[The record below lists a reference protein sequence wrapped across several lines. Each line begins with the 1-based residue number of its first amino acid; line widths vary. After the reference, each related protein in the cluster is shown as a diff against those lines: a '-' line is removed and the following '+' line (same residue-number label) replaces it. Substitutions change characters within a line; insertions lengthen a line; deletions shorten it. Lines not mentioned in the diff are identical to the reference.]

1 MGDVSIIQ
9 LANERMSIIDACNE
23 LGMDVFD
30 FSVASLKVHCPFEQI
45 SHPDGGQSKA
55 MRIYPG
61 TNSAWCFACQQYFTP
76 VKLISMDKD
85 ISELEA
91 ASYIL
96 DKTNYVAPDYVSR
109 WEALTAQSKELDTD
123 ALAEALKVACK
134 RMSPDWEERQFED
147 AVSSKLRRCLGM
159 LPKLK
164 TQEDASKWL
173 AVSKMAMSQT
183 LGGTKT

>member
-1 MGDVSIIQ
+1 MAEVNVIQ

-76 VKLISMDKD
+76 VKLIAMDKD
-85 ISELEA
+85 ISEQEA
-91 ASYIL
+91 AMYIL
-96 DKTNYVAPDYVSR
+96 DKTNYVAPDYLSQ
-109 WEALTAQSKELDTD
+109 WEALTEQKIELDTD
-123 ALAEALKVACK
+123 ALAEALKVACR
-134 RMSPDWEERQFED
+134 RMTPDWEERQFD
-147 AVSSKLRRCLGM
+147 DDVSNKLRRCLGM

-164 TQEDASKWL
+164 TPEDASKWL
-173 AVSKMAMSQT
+173 VVAKQAMSQT
-183 LGGTKT
+183 LGGKT

>member
-1 MGDVSIIQ
+1 MSEQNIIA

-76 VKLISMDKD
+76 VILISMDRD
-85 ISELEA
+85 LSPEDA
-91 ASYIL
+91 AQYIL
-96 DKTNYVAPDYVSR
+96 DKTNYVKPDYISQ
-109 WEALTAQSKELDTD
+109 WEALTEVKIEIDTD
-123 ALAEALKVACK
+123 ALAETLKVACR
-134 RMSPDWEERQFED
+134 RMAPNWEERQFED
-147 AVSSKLRRCLGM
+147 AVSDKLRRCLGM

-164 TQEDASKWL
+164 TKEDASKWL
-173 AVSKMAMSQT
+173 DVSKMAMRQT
-183 LGGTKT
+183 LGGKT